1 MEILHEINC
10 SFKEK
15 DRPKKNVVLN
25 VLRKNVLHTK
35 TNQKGN
41 MKPCKTS
48 KTAVNDTVYFWAPTY
63 KHALF
68 SDPKNIMKGFN

>member
-1 MEILHEINC
+1 
-10 SFKEK
+10 
-15 DRPKKNVVLN
+15 
-25 VLRKNVLHTK
+25 
-35 TNQKGN
+35 